1 MYYIEVKDNKIVG
14 KAFNSYTEE
23 MVETTEEIYNMV
35 ESIPSKIKMNDSGEI
50 IDVIPLEKSPKPELP
65 KQPTPE
71 ELKTQELESQIE
83 GLQSAMA
90 ELTMMMMP

>member
-50 IDVIPLEKSPKPELP
+50 IDVIPLEKSSKPELP